1 MKGRPGLR
9 PLSSERLMGVGKKP
23 QSLGGCRAGKG
34 GVRLRHAHPPTQG
47 QVSWGWGRKL
57 SAEALRPDGNPRAR
71 KEGCSAW

>member
-34 GVRLRHAHPPTQG
+34 GVRLRHAHPPDPGAGVLGLG
-47 QVSWGWGRKL
+47 QE
-57 SAEALRPDGNPRAR
+57 AECRGPEA
-71 KEGCSAW
+71 